1 MNIKIADYQIV
12 SDERQFTVKVK
23 KVKEAGAK
31 TKDENIGE
39 EYYQT
44 IGYFTEFNSALKF
57 IPQQVLRSNN
67 DLSIII
73 DKLKQIE
80 GDIKALPKP
89 IKIEVEKIVVKKEKN
104 ADDEE

>member
-1 MNIKIADYQIV
+1 MNIKIGDYQIV
-12 SDERQFTVKVK
+12 SDERQFVVKTK
-23 KVKEAGAK
+23 KIKEAGVK

-39 EYYQT
+39 EYYQSV
-44 IGYFTEFNSALKF
+44 GYFTEFNSALKF

-67 DLSIII
+67 DLSIVI

-80 GDIKALPKP
+80 DDIKALPKP

-104 ADDEE
+104 ADKEE